1 MKTFRITFTSNPES
15 GIYSTNLVN
24 AKSAEQAT
32 AYFQTLGNYE
42 IVGCTETNEEPKPG
56 QPVHTVPEEWE
67 APEEEKA
74 TRTAE
79 EITAAIIEFFKE
91 NEDVFNDCIEELDG
105 YNGYLNDDRYYS
117 MDELD
122 ELYTGT
128 EPSEILRRAFYGYD
142 AETYTTDGSGNREY
156 GQFNPNREYFTYNGY
171 GNLVSADYKDYS
183 GQLDEYAV
191 QEMSENRAEIN
202 AIDDEPELAALF
214 DELEAAKEG

>member
-1 MKTFRITFTSNPES
+1 MKTFRITFASNPES
-15 GIYSTNLVN
+15 GIYSANLVN

-56 QPVHTVPEEWE
+56 QPVYTVPEGWE

-79 EITAAIIEFFKE
+79 EITADILAYFKE
-91 NEDVFNDCIEELDG
+91 NEEVFNDCMEELDS
-105 YNGYLNDDRYYS
+105 YNGYLGDDRYYS

-122 ELYTGT
+122 ELYNGVQ
-128 EPSEILRRAFYGYD
+128 PSEILCRAFYGYD
-142 AETYTTDGSGNREY
+142 SETYTTDSSGDREY
-156 GQFNPNREYFTYNGY
+156 GAFNPNRDYFTYNGY

-183 GQLDEYAV
+183 AYLDEYAV
-191 QEMSENRAEIN
+191 EAMSENRSDIYT
-202 AIDDEPELAALF
+202 IDNDETLSALF
-214 DELEAAKEG
+214 DELEEVEE

>member
-1 MKTFRITFTSNPES
+1 MKTFRITFTSDPES
-15 GIYSTNLVN
+15 GIYSANLVN
-24 AKSAEQAT
+24 AESAEQAT
-32 AYFQTLGNYE
+32 AYFQALGNYK

-79 EITAAIIEFFKE
+79 EVTTDIIEVFKE
-91 NEDVFNDCIEELDG
+91 NEDIFNDCMEELDA

-122 ELYTGT
+122 ELYAGT
-128 EPSEILRRAFYGYD
+128 EPSEILRRAYYGYD
-142 AETYTTDGSGNREY
+142 AETYATDGSGNREY

-183 GQLDEYAV
+183 AYLDRYAV
-191 QEMSENRAEIN
+191 EAMSENRDD
-202 AIDDEPELAALF
+202 IDTIEDNEELAELF
-214 DELEAAKEG
+214 NELEQVEQ

>member
-1 MKTFRITFTSNPES
+1 MKTFRITFTNNLES
-15 GIYSTNLVN
+15 GIYSANLVN
-24 AKSAEQAT
+24 AENAEQAT

-74 TRTAE
+74 TRTA
-79 EITAAIIEFFKE
+79 AIIEFFKE

-122 ELYTGT
+122 ELHAGT
-128 EPSEILRRAFYGYD
+128 ELSEILRRAYYGYD
-142 AETYTTDGSGNREY
+142 AVTYTTDGSGNREY

-171 GNLVSADYKDYS
+171 GNLVSTNYKDYS
-183 GQLDEYAV
+183 EHLDNYAV
-191 QEMSENRAEIN
+191 EAMSENRNYIN
-202 AIDDEPELAALF
+202 TIEDNEELAELF
-214 DELEAAKEG
+214 NELEQAEQ